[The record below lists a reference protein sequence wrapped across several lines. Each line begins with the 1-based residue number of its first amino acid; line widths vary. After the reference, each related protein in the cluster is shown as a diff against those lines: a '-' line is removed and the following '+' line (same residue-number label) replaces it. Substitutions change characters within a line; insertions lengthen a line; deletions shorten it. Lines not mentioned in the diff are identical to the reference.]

1 MLTLIEESRPAK
13 LIGSPSGHL
22 GCLAGLFNAIQ
33 ACWGTQFWPEAVTYK
48 GKGCSKTTLN
58 IAEALGYSE
67 TTKMEEKIS
76 ELRQLKQQRAELDEK
91 IKALTVEVK
100 ADMKAFL
107 KQGKKQ

>member
-1 MLTLIEESRPAK
+1 
-13 LIGSPSGHL
+13 
-22 GCLAGLFNAIQ
+22 
-33 ACWGTQFWPEAVTYK
+33 
-48 GKGCSKTTLN
+48 
-58 IAEALGYSE
+58 
-67 TTKMEEKIS
+67 MEEKIS